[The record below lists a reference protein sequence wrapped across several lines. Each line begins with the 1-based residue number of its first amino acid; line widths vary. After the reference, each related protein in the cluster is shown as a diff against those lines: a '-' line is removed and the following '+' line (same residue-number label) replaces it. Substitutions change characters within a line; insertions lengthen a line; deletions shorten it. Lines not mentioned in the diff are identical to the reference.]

1 MKRLFTYLLFIGIS
15 ISSVLSQHEAAHED
29 SIRKI
34 VFSPDNRVFVTAG
47 DDNMV
52 RIWDAHSAKMI
63 TSLKHG
69 YVINE
74 VYIHPSGKYI
84 ISSNGNYYN
93 CLWDVEQAKA
103 VKCFSDP
110 KTYGFT
116 TDGKYII
123 VGGNGNDGKIFSTLG
138 LISLEGSERSFF
150 PIKFY
155 GDSVLKNIYV
165 TADGANFIV
174 NEGKHIIKFNQLK
187 PTVQERHKI
196 KPEHTSF
203 AVSPDEKLIAFSG
216 GQKVLDFTTF
226 KEVEHFKNES
236 LEKNSFMFSPDGKKL
251 VFLGK
256 SEIEWMDLDT
266 MKVLSKVTLDNP
278 VTYAVSPDLNQVV
291 YTTDGKN
298 LFIKR
303 VDRNEAAVS
312 LEATDLLVRGDFKNY
327 LKGINSFKEERY
339 PEALFYFSKIK
350 GELKDKKIHWYKGR
364 AYLYTQNY
372 SKAIE
377 EFLKDQT
384 LGNKRTDFE
393 LARAYARMD
402 SMDKTIQYLSS
413 YFKDPYHFSTPV
425 EGDTCF
431 NDFAGNEKWEEFL
444 EANARTQRHKLM
456 AEVEQRKKRKD
467 YVGALA
473 LVNKAIKSDSTNAF
487 LYHTRAFI
495 LMEQKKYDAAIV
507 DYRKELSLDST
518 KIDEVYRSMA
528 VVYARK
534 GDYPRTSYLLK
545 EIVEY
550 DSSEYHLLLD
560 ISEIELM
567 RYNTTGALTSI
578 NKYISMVEDD
588 PEAYYMRA
596 NILNGEQ
603 AKKDINRAIGIFNAQ
618 NKSVPQKYRDFLKGQ

>member
-1 MKRLFTYLLFIGIS
+1 
-15 ISSVLSQHEAAHED
+15 V
-29 SIRKI
+29 
-34 VFSPDNRVFVTAG
+34 
-47 DDNMV
+47 
-52 RIWDAHSAKMI
+52 WDAGSAKMI

-69 YVINE
+69 YAIRE
-74 VYIHPSGKYI
+74 IYIHPSGKYI
-84 ISSNGNYYN
+84 ISSSGNYYN
-93 CLWDVEQAKA
+93 CLWDLEQGKA

-116 TDGKYII
+116 PDGKYII
-123 VGGNGNDGKIFSTLG
+123 VGGYGNDGKIFSTLG
-138 LISLEGSERSFF
+138 LISFEGSERSFF

-155 GDSVLKNIYV
+155 GDSILKSVYV
-165 TADGANFIV
+165 TADGSNFIV
-174 NEGKHIIKFNQLK
+174 NEGKHIIKFNQQK
-187 PTVQERHKI
+187 PGVQEKHRI
-196 KPEHTSF
+196 KHEHTSF

-216 GQKVLDFTTF
+216 GQKVLDFHTF
-226 KEVEHFKNES
+226 KELEHFENEFTDRHS
-236 LEKNSFMFSPDGKKL
+236 LLFSPDGKKL
-251 VFLGK
+251 FFLGR
-256 SEIEWMDLDT
+256 SDIEVMSLDS
-266 MKVLSKVTLDNP
+266 MKVMDKIALENP
-278 VTYAVSPDLNQVV
+278 VVYAMSNDLNHIV
-291 YTTDGKN
+291 YSTDGKN
-298 LFIKR
+298 LFIKNI
-303 VDRNEAAVS
+303 DKNEEKVS
-312 LEATDLLVRGDFKNY
+312 LEAGDLLARGDFKNY

-350 GELKDKKIHWYKGR
+350 GDLKDKKVHWYKGR

-372 SKAIE
+372 PKAIE
-377 EFLKDQT
+377 ELLKDQKQ
-384 LGNKRTDFE
+384 GNKRSDFD
-393 LARAYARMD
+393 LAKAYARMD
-402 SMDKTIQYLSS
+402 SMDKAMEYLNS
-413 YFKDPYHFSTPV
+413 YFNDPYHFAAPV

-431 NDFAGNEKWEEFL
+431 SHFAGNEKWEKFL
-444 EANARTQRHKLM
+444 DAKARTQRDKLM

-473 LVNKAIKSDSTNAF
+473 LVNKAIKSDSSNAF

-495 LMEQKKYDAAIV
+495 LMEQKKYDAAIA
-507 DYRKELSLDST
+507 DYKKELSLDST

-578 NKYISMVEDD
+578 NKYISVIEDD
-588 PEAYYMRA
+588 TEAYYMRA

-603 AKKDINRAIGIFNAQ
+603 AKRDINKAIGIFNAQ
-618 NKSVPQKYRDFLKGQ
+618 NKPVPQKYRDFMRGL